1 NRGDVGPT
9 RLSGEMAFGCTGP
22 MNINKRWL
30 SFIASMMALSLTCA
44 CLPDACIAGHEKH
57 AAIGMDEPWQQP

>member
-1 NRGDVGPT
+1 
-9 RLSGEMAFGCTGP
+9 